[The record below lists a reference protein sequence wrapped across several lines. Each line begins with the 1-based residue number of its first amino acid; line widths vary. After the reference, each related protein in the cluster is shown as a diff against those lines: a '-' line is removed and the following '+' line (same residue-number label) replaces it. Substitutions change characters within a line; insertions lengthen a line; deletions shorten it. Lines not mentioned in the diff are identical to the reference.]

1 MVWKITDGDAVAP
14 IGKMFTTKG
23 IKIPPTWNSWTD
35 DNKKKHG
42 LYWEDDPVVESFD
55 RRFYWSKDNPKNLD
69 DVDAKDSDGNQ
80 LYKSDGKTKVI
91 TTGLKSQWIVQT
103 KRTANDMLAKT
114 DWMVTRKMEKGDA
127 IPTAT
132 ATFRDSVRTA
142 CDTIETKINNCS
154 KLSEFM
160 ALFDV
165 PKDSDDKVSGNA
177 PIYDFPK
184 ET

>member
-1 MVWKITDGDAVAP
+1 MVWKKTDGTIIKTGQMWLDDKRTKHPPISNYTESELKSLGLTWHAPAVP
-14 IGKMFTTKG
+14 D
-23 IKIPPTWNSWTD
+23 S
-35 DNKKKHG
+35 
-42 LYWEDDPVVESFD
+42 YD
-55 RRFYWSKDNPKNLD
+55 RRFYWSKDKPKNLD
-69 DVDAKDSDGNQ
+69 DVDTKDSDGNQ

-91 TTGLKSQWIVQT
+91 TTGLKSQWIAQT

-114 DWMVTRKMEKGDA
+114 DWMVTRKTEKGDA

-154 KLSEFM
+154 KLSEFI

-165 PKDSDDKVSGNA
+165 PKDSDGKVSGNA
-177 PIYDFPK
+177 PIFDFPT
-184 ET
+184 ES